1 MTQLAATSLY
11 ALAWG
16 AILRAGW
23 RWARMMVAL

>member
-1 MTQLAATSLY
+1 MTQLAATFLY

-16 AILRAGW
+16 VMIRAGW